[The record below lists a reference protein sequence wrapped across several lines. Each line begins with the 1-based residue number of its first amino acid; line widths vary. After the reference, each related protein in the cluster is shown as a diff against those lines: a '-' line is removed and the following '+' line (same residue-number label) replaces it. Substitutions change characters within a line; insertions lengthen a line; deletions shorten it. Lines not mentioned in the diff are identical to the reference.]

1 MILDPKQ
8 PAIKNKKAKKPKIK
22 RKENQLHEKVSLA
35 KETEM
40 LKKAEKEYLKLENQF
55 SKRLNNP
62 KSVSLCIISYV

>member
-8 PAIKNKKAKKPKIK
+8 PVIKNKKAKKPKIK

-62 KSVSLCIISYV
+62 KSVCF